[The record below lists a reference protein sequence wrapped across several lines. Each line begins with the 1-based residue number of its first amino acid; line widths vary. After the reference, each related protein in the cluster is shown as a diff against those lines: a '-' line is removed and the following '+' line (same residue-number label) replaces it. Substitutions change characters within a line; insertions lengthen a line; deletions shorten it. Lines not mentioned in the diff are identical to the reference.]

1 MKSMTG
7 FGNSKIN
14 RDGISL
20 EIEIKSVNARYLDQR
35 LYLPRELMFYE
46 ETIRRKI
53 SGCVSRGTIELRV
66 SYTDHREPKLR
77 LDKNK
82 LLKYHDLAIYA
93 SQITG
98 MINEVTLEFLLQEPG
113 VIEIESN
120 LSEDIALRDIM
131 NDAIDQALEKLDRSL
146 SQEASEIKKTL
157 SASLALIETTLA
169 DIQNLIE
176 PYKQTLYKRMLTRI
190 EDLVGSYKLEN
201 LEQRLVQEIALYV
214 DKYDIGEEI
223 SRLNTHIKT
232 FYSTLEQ
239 DSDNGKTLNFIIQ
252 EMQREANTLG
262 SKFSTSDSF
271 RYVLTIK
278 EEVEKCREIVQNVA

>member
-53 SGCVSRGTIELRV
+53 SGCVSRGTVELRL

>member
-7 FGNSKIN
+7 FGNSKLD

-46 ETIRRKI
+46 ETIRRQI
-53 SGCVSRGTIELRV
+53 ASYVSRGSIELRV

-98 MINEVTLEFLLQEPG
+98 MVNEVTLEFLLQEPG
-113 VIEIESN
+113 VIEVESN
-120 LSEDIALRDIM
+120 LSEDITLRSVLS
-131 NDAIDQALEKLDRSL
+131 DAMEQALQKLDKSL
-146 SQEASEIKKTL
+146 SQEADEIKKTL
-157 SASLALIETTLA
+157 SASLALIQATLGE
-169 DIQNLIE
+169 IQNLIE
-176 PYKQTLYKRMLTRI
+176 PFKQSLFKKMLTRV

-201 LEQRLVQEIALYV
+201 LEQRLVQEVALYV

-223 SRLNTHIKT
+223 SRLYTHIKA
-232 FYSTLEQ
+232 FYATLEQ

-271 RYVLTIK
+271 RFVLTIK

>member
-20 EIEIKSVNARYLDQR
+20 EIEIKSINARYLDQR

>member
-14 RDGISL
+14 RDGINL
-20 EIEIKSVNARYLDQR
+20 EIEIKSINARYLDQR

>member
-20 EIEIKSVNARYLDQR
+20 EIEIKSINARYLDQR

-53 SGCVSRGTIELRV
+53 SGCVSRGTIELRL

>member
-53 SGCVSRGTIELRV
+53 SGCVSRGTVELRV

-120 LSEDIALRDIM
+120 LSEDTALRDVM

>member
-20 EIEIKSVNARYLDQR
+20 EIEIKSINARYLDQR

-46 ETIRRKI
+46 ETIRSKI